1 MNLNPLDAIVE
12 LGLGVISSIWP
23 DKTKQAAEARK
34 LMELAQ
40 KGDLAKLAAHVT
52 LLQGQMA
59 INAKEAEH
67 KSIFVA
73 GWRPF
78 VGWVCGSS
86 LLYVGLLEPFLR
98 FAATMFGFAGEFPE
112 IDTTT
117 MIPVLLGMLGISHH
131 RSEDKKNGT
140 QTNRVG
146 K

>member
-1 MNLNPLDAIVE
+1 MIPAIAMGLFE
-12 LGLGVISSIWP
+12 LGKSFIKSKFP
-23 DKTKQAAEARK
+23 DPVEQAAEILK
-34 LMELAQ
+34 LEELAQ
-40 KGDLAKLAAHVT
+40 KGDLAKLNAHVS
-52 LLQGQMA
+52 LLQGQMN
-59 INAKEAEH
+59 ITMEEAKH
-67 KSIFVA
+67 PSVFVA

-78 VGWVCGSS
+78 VGWVCGCS

-98 FAATMFGFAGEFPE
+98 FWATMFGFEGEFPE

-140 QTNRVG
+140 GTERTG

>member
-1 MNLNPLDAIVE
+1 MSFDPLSAAFD
-12 LGLGVISSIWP
+12 LGKTLITTIWP
-23 DKTKQAAEARK
+23 DPTKQAE
-34 LMELAQ
+34 ELRLLEELKQ
-40 KGDLAKLAAHVT
+40 KGNLAELQARVS

-67 KSIFVA
+67 PSIFVA
-73 GWRPF
+73 GWRPY
-78 VGWVCGSS
+78 VGWVCGTS

-98 FAATMFGFAGEFPE
+98 FWATIFGFTGEFPE
-112 IDTTT
+112 VDTTT

-140 QTNRVG
+140 NTSNV